1 MRLSA
6 RRRTLAPRTPRTS
19 SWGRQWRLAALLL
32 AVTATASC
40 TAGGTVTSEPS
51 SVVVQPGRPGEQAT
65 TIAPEDFEAPGDP
78 YAAWNEADAEFV
90 TAMIGHHA
98 QALEMSALAPDR
110 SASEQVK
117 TMADRIAAAQSAE
130 IHALAAW
137 LDARTLPVPV
147 EAEAAD
153 GSGPRVPAEDDEH
166 GHGELHPGMLTGDE
180 LAGLGAA
187 TGADFDRLFCE
198 LMIRHHRGAIDMA
211 QEQITTGNDVY
222 AGEMA
227 TDAAAEQ
234 SAEIARLEDILAG
247 L

>member
-6 RRRTLAPRTPRTS
+6 RRRTLTS
-19 SWGRQWRLAALLL
+19 RLTSTYSWGRPWRLAVLLL
-32 AVTATASC
+32 AATATASC
-40 TAGGTVTSEPS
+40 SAGSEVTSEPS

-65 TIAPEDFEAPGDP
+65 TIAPEDFEAPDDP

-130 IHALAAW
+130 IHGLAAW
-137 LDARTLPVPV
+137 LDARSLPVPV
-147 EAEAAD
+147 EAEVAD
-153 GSGPRVPAEDDEH
+153 GSGPRDPAADGEH
-166 GHGELHPGMLTGDE
+166 GHELHPGMLTQDE
-180 LAGLGAA
+180 LSELSAA

-198 LMIRHHRGAIDMA
+198 LMIRHHQGAIDMA
-211 QEQITTGNDVY
+211 QEQITTGSDLY
-222 AGEMA
+222 AGEIA
-227 TDAAAEQ
+227 NDTAAEQ